1 MSEDSNYS
9 VERVL
14 VDGIEVIRLADQRR
28 QTEVSVVPGL
38 GNNAFEMKVNGTNLF
53 WSPYKSLAEFR
64 ERPVHLGIPFLAPW
78 ANRLDGDAF
87 WANGRQYKLN
97 AELNNFHRD
106 GNGLPIH
113 GLLQYAGEWTVAA
126 LESTEFGAWVT
137 SRLEFWR
144 YPNYMAQFPFAHTV
158 EITHRL
164 EEGALDVRLAIYNAG
179 AETMPLSV
187 AFHPYF
193 TLTDSPRD
201 DWSVTI
207 PASELVEVDDRLIP
221 TGLCQPAGLPGS
233 VGLRDRSFDTG
244 FAGVNPGRDFVL
256 RGRRQQIGVR
266 FGRKYPVAVVYA
278 PAGRDFVCFE
288 PMSGVTNAFNL
299 AQRGLYPTL
308 QTVAPG
314 GKWEEHFRIT
324 PDGF

>member
-1 MSEDSNYS
+1 MSDDSNYS
-9 VERVL
+9 AERVS
-14 VDGIEVIRLADQRR
+14 VDGIGVIRLADQRR
-28 QTEVSVVPGL
+28 RTEVSVVPSL
-38 GNNAFEMKVNGTNLF
+38 GNNAFEMKVNGTSLL
-53 WSPYKSLAEFR
+53 WSPYQSLAEFR
-64 ERPVHLGIPFLAPW
+64 DHPVHLGIPFLAPW

-87 WANGRQYKLN
+87 RANGRQYKLN
-97 AELNNFHRD
+97 AELDNFHRD

-113 GLLQYAGEWTVAA
+113 GLLQYAGEWTVTA
-126 LESTEFGAWVT
+126 LESSEFGAWAT

-144 YPNYMAQFPFAHTV
+144 YANYMAQFPFAHAV

-164 EEGALDVRLAIYNAG
+164 EEGALDVRLAIHNLG

-193 TLTDSPRD
+193 TLTDAPRD

-207 PASELVEVDDRLIP
+207 PAGELVEVDERLLP
-221 TGLCQPAGLPGS
+221 TGLRRPAGLPDTVS
-233 VGLRDRSFDTG
+233 LRDRSFDTG
-244 FAGVNPGRDFVL
+244 FAGVDSERDFVL

-266 FGRKYPVAVVYA
+266 FGRKYPAAVVYA

-288 PMSGVTNAFNL
+288 PMSGVTNALNL
-299 AQRGLYPTL
+299 AQRGLYPEL

-314 GKWEEHFRIT
+314 GKWEEFFRIT
-324 PDGF
+324 PAGF